1 MGKLSD
7 VLQSMRNMKG
17 FVSDAR
23 EIKNAGMKE
32 ISQRSLARQSS
43 AATLQ
48 FPVVISKAITLETAQ
63 TVTKALERQ
72 YAIFVQMVISLNPY
86 LDLSKDSIPS
96 YLGKI
101 HQNNPNVLDLLNES
115 CTSVYSDEAYE
126 LYVLMSINEGCNGQV
141 LKSNAEQ
148 MFSVE
153 EFLNPNKVND
163 LYKPK
168 TITRSV
174 AESSLDYFCKKNHI
188 VMEADDDAIDFMD
201 DDEPSTMHNNGRN
214 TNDRDYRLKLDQL
227 EFQRMKQIEDR
238 QDKRSLQRDSQNFQ
252 DAQQRAKFQ
261 HDIEKAQAEYKSKTM
276 VKLSDNDVK
285 KANELV
291 PTTLS
296 VSLQVKDGQSF
307 GGITNFVLGIKGL
320 MHPVNSND
328 MISNLIDGYKSG
340 NKFFN
345 FIRWTTGE
353 ISFLK
358 DLLFNVNG
366 IKEDVIKKHTKGN
379 SHWWSTL
386 KRRRTLAK
394 MKNAFGGSKIL
405 PNVSIVCSMEE
416 VAEMQDVYGM
426 DLMEPKT
433 VRRMMDRYFLLGFVV
448 VDEAQELC
456 HFIFDGESNYQT
468 LSFKGLEKENNNKNE
483 FKEIYKMINSG
494 RL

>member
-17 FVSDAR
+17 FISDAR

-188 VMEADDDAIDFMD
+188 VMEDVYSDIDAAKDQVDLKKIELKNKIKIQSQEDMIKALG
-201 DDEPSTMHNNGRN
+201 DE
-214 TNDRDYRLKLDQL
+214 
-227 EFQRMKQIEDR
+227 EKQKRED
-238 QDKRSLQRDSQNFQ
+238 
-252 DAQQRAKFQ
+252 AMQRAKFD
-261 HDIEKAQAEYKSKTM
+261 HDIAKAQAEYRTKTQ
-276 VKLSDNDVK
+276 VKLADNDVK

-366 IKEDVIKKHTKGN
+366 IKDDVIKKHTKGN

-394 MKNAFGGSKIL
+394 MKNAIGGSKIL
-405 PNVSIVCSMEE
+405 PNVSIVCS
-416 VAEMQDVYGM
+416 
-426 DLMEPKT
+426 
-433 VRRMMDRYFLLGFVV
+433 DRKSVV
-448 VDEAQELC
+448 
-456 HFIFDGESNYQT
+456 
-468 LSFKGLEKENNNKNE
+468 
-483 FKEIYKMINSG
+483 
-494 RL
+494 

>member
-17 FVSDAR
+17 FVNDAR

-101 HQNNPNVLDLLNES
+101 HQNNPNALDLLNES

-188 VMEADDDAIDFMD
+188 VMEDVYSDIDAAKDQVDLKKIELKNKIKTQSQEDMIKALG
-201 DDEPSTMHNNGRN
+201 DE
-214 TNDRDYRLKLDQL
+214 
-227 EFQRMKQIEDR
+227 EKQKRED
-238 QDKRSLQRDSQNFQ
+238 
-252 DAQQRAKFQ
+252 AMQRAKFD
-261 HDIEKAQAEYKSKTM
+261 HDIAKAQAEYRTKTQ
-276 VKLSDNDVK
+276 VKLADNDVK

-328 MISNLIDGYKSG
+328 MISNLVDGFKSG

-358 DLLFNVNG
+358 DLIFNVNG

-394 MKNAFGGSKIL
+394 MKNVFGGSKIL

-416 VAEMQDVYGM
+416 VAEMQDVYGI
-426 DLMEPKT
+426 DLMEPKN

-456 HFIFDGESNYQT
+456 HFIFDGETNYQT
-468 LSFKGLEKENNNKNE
+468 ISFKGLEKENNNKNE

>member
-17 FVSDAR
+17 FVNDAR

-101 HQNNPNVLDLLNES
+101 HQNNPNALDLLNES

-188 VMEADDDAIDFMD
+188 VMEDVYSDIDAAKDQVDLKKIELKNKIKTQSQEDMIKALG
-201 DDEPSTMHNNGRN
+201 DE
-214 TNDRDYRLKLDQL
+214 
-227 EFQRMKQIEDR
+227 EKQKRED
-238 QDKRSLQRDSQNFQ
+238 
-252 DAQQRAKFQ
+252 AMQRAKFD
-261 HDIEKAQAEYKSKTM
+261 HDIAKAQAEYRTKTQ
-276 VKLSDNDVK
+276 VKLADNDVK

-328 MISNLIDGYKSG
+328 MISNLVDGFKSG

-358 DLLFNVNG
+358 DLIFNVNG

-394 MKNAFGGSKIL
+394 MKNVFGGSKIL

-416 VAEMQDVYGM
+416 VAEMQDVYGI
-426 DLMEPKT
+426 DLMEPKN

-456 HFIFDGESNYQT
+456 HFIFDGETNYQT

>member
-17 FVSDAR
+17 FVNDAR

-101 HQNNPNVLDLLNES
+101 HQNNPNALDLLNES

-188 VMEADDDAIDFMD
+188 VMEDVYSDIDAAKDQVDLKKIELKNKIKTQSQEDMIKALG
-201 DDEPSTMHNNGRN
+201 DE
-214 TNDRDYRLKLDQL
+214 
-227 EFQRMKQIEDR
+227 EKQKRED
-238 QDKRSLQRDSQNFQ
+238 
-252 DAQQRAKFQ
+252 AMQRAKFD
-261 HDIEKAQAEYKSKTM
+261 HDIAKAQAEYRTKTQ
-276 VKLSDNDVK
+276 VKLADNDVK

-328 MISNLIDGYKSG
+328 MISNLVDGFKSG

-394 MKNAFGGSKIL
+394 MKNVFGGSKIL

-416 VAEMQDVYGM
+416 VAEMQDVYGI
-426 DLMEPKT
+426 DLMEPKN

-456 HFIFDGESNYQT
+456 HFIFDGETNYQT